1 MKKITL
7 SPLFRKQLKQLR
19 QKDIKLFGK
28 IQKQL
33 VSFQS
38 NPRHPSLRLHKLKGE
53 LQDVWSLSVTMNFR
67 LLFIED
73 TEYYFFDMGN
83 HDQIYK
89 K

>member
-7 SPLFRKQLKQLR
+7 SPSFQKQLKQLQ

-28 IQKQL
+28 IQKQFVL
-33 VSFQS
+33 FQS
-38 NPRHPSLRLHKLKGE
+38 NPHHPSLCLHKLKGE
-53 LQDVWSLSVTMNFR
+53 LQHVWSLSVTMNFR